1 MDGSGTEVKLY
12 NNSTEEERKMKKMVS
27 ILLILALVLSMTA
40 CGGSKNDN
48 GSQNNTGAEG
58 QSYKLNLGHVTQV
71 THPFHIGA
79 EKFAE
84 KVAEKS
90 NGRITVEIYPA
101 RALGDDRELLEQI
114 MNNTLDMG
122 VISGPVFSAYTPVI
136 DTLQLPFMLNTYDK
150 ELAAVQSDEMG
161 AIMDSLAQFNMKGLG
176 VFEGGMRH
184 LANAKKPITTP
195 DDLKGLKL
203 RTTQS
208 DLVMNVISTLGGN
221 PTPMAYGEVYTGLQ
235 TKVIDGEEINLTS
248 ISSEKHYEVLTN
260 VTEMGLFPFP
270 GICVMS
276 QEKFESLPEEDQKI
290 ISEAA
295 SEAMTELLEELPSI
309 DAKAVENIKAN
320 SKVEILTDVDMA
332 PFKEKVSTILEE
344 YSAKDPLIKNF
355 VDMAKGL

>member
-1 MDGSGTEVKLY
+1 
-12 NNSTEEERKMKKMVS
+12 MKKFVS
-27 ILLILALVLSMTA
+27 VLLVAVLLIMPLTGCGTSKSDTA
-40 CGGSKNDN
+40 EQSGKGGE
-48 GSQNNTGAEG
+48 T
-58 QSYKLNLGHVTQV
+58 YTIRLGHVTQV
-71 THPFHIGA
+71 THPFHLGA
-79 EKFAE
+79 EKFAK
-84 KVAEKS
+84 KVEEKS
-90 NGRITVEIYPA
+90 DGRIKVEIYPA
-101 RALGDDRELLEQI
+101 RALGDDRELLEQV

-136 DTLQLPFMLNTYDK
+136 DTLQLPFLLNTYDK
-150 ELAAVQSDEMG
+150 ELKAVQSDEMA
-161 AIMDSLAQFNMKGLG
+161 AIMDSLSQYNLQGLG

-184 LANAKKPITTP
+184 LANAKKPIKSP

-208 DLVMNVISTLGGN
+208 DLVMNVISALGAN

-276 QEKFESLPEEDQKI
+276 KAKFDSLPKEDQKI

-295 SEAMTELLEELPSI
+295 AEAMTELLNELPSI
-309 DAKAVENIKAN
+309 DEKAIENINAN
-320 SKVEILTDVDMA
+320 SKVEILTDVDTA
-332 PFKEKVSTILEE
+332 PFEAKVTNIIDE
-344 YSAKDPLIKNF
+344 YSAKDPLIKSF

>member
-1 MDGSGTEVKLY
+1 MLVI
-12 NNSTEEERKMKKMVS
+12 V
-27 ILLILALVLSMTA
+27 LILVVITG
-40 CGGSKNDN
+40 CGGAKNDDSKQSP
-48 GSQNNTGAEG
+48 GVEA
-58 QSYKLNLGHVTQV
+58 QSYTLNLGHVTQV

-90 NGRITVEIYPA
+90 NGRITIEIYPA

-122 VISGPVFSAYTPVI
+122 VISGPVFSGYTPVI
-136 DTLQLPFMLNTYDK
+136 DTLQLPFLLNTYEK
-150 ELAAVQSDEMG
+150 ELAAVQSNEME
-161 AIMDSLAQFNMKGLG
+161 AILDSLSQFNMKGLG

-184 LANAKKPITTP
+184 LANAKKPVTAP

-208 DLVMNVISTLGGN
+208 DLVMNVISALGAN

-276 QEKFESLPEEDQKI
+276 QAKFDSLPEEDQKI
-290 ISEAA
+290 IAEAA
-295 SEAMTELLEELPSI
+295 EEAMVELLAELPSI
-309 DAKAVENIKAN
+309 DKTAVENIQAN
-320 SKVEILTDVDMA
+320 SKVEILTDVDTT
-332 PFKEKVSTILEE
+332 PFEDKVSSIIEE
-344 YSAKDPLIKNF
+344 YSAKDALIKNF

>member
-1 MDGSGTEVKLY
+1 MKKLISVMLVLVLVLAAMTGCGNTKSGDEEQSQGTE
-12 NNSTEEERKMKKMVS
+12 E
-27 ILLILALVLSMTA
+27 
-40 CGGSKNDN
+40 
-48 GSQNNTGAEG
+48 
-58 QSYKLNLGHVTQV
+58 QSYTLRLGHVTQT

-90 NGRITVEIYPA
+90 NGRITIEIYPA
-101 RALGDDRELLEQI
+101 RALGDDREILEQV
-114 MNNTLDMG
+114 MNNTIDMG

-136 DTLQLPFMLNTYDK
+136 DTLQLPFMLNTYEK
-150 ELAAVQSDEMG
+150 ELAAVQTDEMS
-161 AIMDSLAQFNMKGLG
+161 ALLDSLSQFNLKGLG

-208 DLVMNVISTLGGN
+208 DLVMEIISSLGAN

-276 QEKFESLPEEDQKI
+276 QTKFNSLPETDQHI
-290 ISEAA
+290 IAEAA
-295 SEAMTELLEELPSI
+295 KEAMVELLGELPSI
-309 DAKAVENIKAN
+309 DETAVEDIKNN
-320 SKVEILTDVDMA
+320 SDVEILTDVDTT
-332 PFKEKVSTILEE
+332 PFKEKVSSIIDE
-344 YSAKDPLIKNF
+344 YSAKDPLISNF
-355 VDMAKGL
+355 VDMANGL